1 MELLDRYLFAVSK
14 HLPQARREDLIA
26 ELKDNLLSQLEDEA
40 ASLGRPLTTD
50 EIAEVL
56 RKHGRPLLVALQYL
70 PQRHLI
76 GPVMFPWYWYV
87 LRLAVPVG
95 MVVYLIAFV
104 SQVLFSPGGAFAFS
118 HLIPGLLSV
127 AFHTM
132 AWVTLTFA
140 VGEFILTHY
149 HKVELKDPGWDPRK
163 LPRVDRDSRRET
175 PLTLW
180 ADLIVNVLL
189 TLWLIAVPFY
199 PFLLLWPYESFLAQ
213 HSIRLAMMW
222 HTMYWLLVGLQA
234 GQTLVKLMVVLA
246 PRLRNAGDL
255 VSKTLGVVV
264 LAILAS
270 AHNYFVLDMPLR
282 PQDTLVLE
290 QVNNALHMA
299 FVVALTVVSIVLVL
313 RIFRYGSRFVSG
325 RLSVAL

>member
-26 ELKDNLLSQLEDEA
+26 ELKDNLLSQIEDEE

-95 MVVYLIAFV
+95 MVVYLIAYM
-104 SQVLFSPGGAFAFS
+104 SQLLFSPGGSFAFS

-127 AFHTM
+127 AFHVAAT
-132 AWVTLTFA
+132 VTLIFA
-140 VGEFILTHY
+140 VGEFVLAHY
-149 HKVELKDPGWDPRK
+149 HKAELKDPGWDPRK
-163 LPRVDRDSRRET
+163 LPRVDRDARRET
-175 PLTLW
+175 PITLW
-180 ADLIVNVLL
+180 ADLVANVLL
-189 TLWLIAVPFY
+189 TLWLIALPFY
-199 PFLLLWPYESFLAQ
+199 PFLLLWPYESFLPQ
-213 HSIRLAMMW
+213 HSIHLTMMW

-246 PRLRNAGDL
+246 PRLRNAGNL

-270 AHNYFVLDMPLR
+270 AHDYFVLDKPLR

-290 QVNNALHMA
+290 QVNHALHIA
-299 FVVALTVVSIVLVL
+299 FVVALTVTSIVLVL
-313 RIFRYGSRFVSG
+313 KIFRYGSRFASR